1 MLLVALLI
9 SGLAGPDAAPQTRTD
24 VYAPPIVRP
33 YEPPSNFGRQIAE
46 GDVDASVRTRPIA
59 APEMVEAYSGAYEPS
74 RTRGEI
80 SYEQGVEVARV
91 AANGRMGPLDGAW
104 QVRDAEG
111 RTVMDLVL
119 SDQGAGRPVEGALSL
134 AGSDRI
140 GLIDTVTAEG
150 PDRIVTASIDGT
162 PTTLRLRPAGEG
174 WTGTATG
181 PGRERTVSLV
191 RPVSR

>member
-9 SGLAGPDAAPQTRTD
+9 SGLAGPDVVPSARAE

-46 GDVDASVRTRPIA
+46 GDADASVRTRPIA

-91 AANGRMGPLDGAW
+91 AANGRMGPLDGSW
-104 QVRDAEG
+104 RVQDADG
-111 RTVMDLVL
+111 RPVMDLVL
-119 SDQGAGRPVEGALSL
+119 SDPGAGRPVEGALSL
-134 AGSDRI
+134 VGTATV

-150 PDRIVTASIDGT
+150 EDRIVTASINGAA
-162 PTTLRLRPAGEG
+162 TTLRLKPSAQG
-174 WTGTATG
+174 WTGSVTG
-181 PGRERTVSLV
+181 PGRERAVSLV
-191 RPVSR
+191 RPASR